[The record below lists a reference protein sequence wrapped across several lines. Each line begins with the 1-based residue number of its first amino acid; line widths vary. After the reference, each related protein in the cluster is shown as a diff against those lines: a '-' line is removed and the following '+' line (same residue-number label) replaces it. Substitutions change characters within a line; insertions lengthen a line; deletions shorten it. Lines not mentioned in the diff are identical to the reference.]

1 MYTADDPKIGT
12 GRRQMITVRNLAG
25 RIARTL
31 FVTVPDEATQFLWLS
46 LEPSFEFDDD
56 PRWLRFVRRVTW
68 LLAWITGLASF
79 VLMPLAIYTIAAHS
93 AYGMGL
99 FCAYSGGVGSFG
111 FFMALRGIAHDRN
124 RQHIALS
131 PEELSNEAVRSL
143 RTAKAPP
150 EAIALNDLMD

>member
-31 FVTVPDEATQFLWLS
+31 CVTVPDEATQFFWQA

-56 PRWLRFVRRVTW
+56 PRWLRLVRQVTW

-79 VLMPLAIYTIAAHS
+79 VLMPLALYTILVHS

-111 FFMALRGIAHDRN
+111 FFMALRGIANDRH

-131 PEELSNEAVRSL
+131 PEELSNDAIRSL